1 MPENNVKS
9 LLDDIISKTNTSFNK
24 TNSAT
29 VGDKESVGVTV
40 THNNFHPQT
49 FDSGKFREKLSL
61 YVLHDLIDAMMH
73 DETQDLNE
81 MIDTSIIKHIKDNY
95 NGTCY
100 GYLCNARDR
109 LKSPLIGDIVQEVED
124 KTSDTENAL
133 DDTKDS
139 DLLNG
144 DIDVHTLLKDV
155 KDYDTFR
162 DKLKKQVSNKVVK
175 DVAQV
180 ITKRNDAPVFDDL
193 DEKLNKKDAD
203 EVKKDMSNDETAQE
217 SVIVK
222 MCGAIVTECAIAHT
236 PISTEEG
243 MNRAIVEYCLNEMD
257 YLFKQVPKKT
267 MYMKYNI

>member
-1 MPENNVKS
+1 MPDNNIKS
-9 LLDDIISKTNTSFNK
+9 LLDDIINRTNTSFNK
-24 TNSAT
+24 NTDHPVNNS
-29 VGDKESVGVTV
+29 DSVGVTV

-61 YVLHDLIDAMMH
+61 YVLHDLVDAMMH

-81 MIDTSIIKHIKDNY
+81 MIDVSIIKHIKDNY

-124 KTSDTENAL
+124 KTDETANAL
-133 DDTKDS
+133 NDTKDS
-139 DLLNG
+139 DFMNG
-144 DIDVHTLLKDV
+144 DIDVKTLLKDV

-162 DKLKKQVSNKVVK
+162 NKLKKQVSDKVVK

-193 DEKLNKKDAD
+193 DEELNKKDANEINQD
-203 EVKKDMSNDETAQE
+203 STKEPTQE

-222 MCGAIVTECAIAHT
+222 MCGAIVTECAIAKT